1 MADGLGGREAEA
13 PMPRHGG
20 QGMHPLAESMA
31 RVQELGSYFALPQR
45 RPGEPGWSD
54 ALDLFQNDAR
64 RLDELVMAYGQ
75 RAWDSP
81 NRHVAGSAF
90 LIAYLSRVI
99 FPVVGQFVLA
109 GRVPDVSLD
118 NLSFHWNGPGMVGW
132 AGSTIDATAL
142 DRFTFA
148 VLPSD
153 SAAGHPDAVV
163 AADADALYAQL
174 KEWLFREN
182 LDIVVAGLRRAAGA
196 SLKVSRNSV
205 AFAFSQ
211 VFNRLYAT
219 TANPGELV
227 RIADGF
233 FSDLDSP
240 LHGQLTMEE
249 FQHRS
254 WKGFFARRAG
264 CCLWWRSPRSNDY
277 CSSCILLSRE
287 QQDRRFR
294 EILAGRR

>member
-1 MADGLGGREAEA
+1 MADAKADRKHNDGVGLGHNA
-13 PMPRHGG
+13 
-20 QGMHPLAESMA
+20 MHPLAEGMA
-31 RVQELGSYFALPQR
+31 SAQELGSYFALPQR
-45 RPGEPGWSD
+45 RPGNPGWSD
-54 ALDLFQNDAR
+54 ARNLFQNDD
-64 RLDELVMAYGQ
+64 LLLYELVMAYGQ
-75 RAWDSP
+75 RAWDSS

-90 LIAYLSRVI
+90 LIAYLSRVV

-109 GRVPDVSLD
+109 RRVPDVSLD
-118 NLSFHWNGPGMVGW
+118 NLSFHWNGPALAGR
-132 AGSTIDATAL
+132 AGSTIDATGL
-142 DRFTFA
+142 DRLAFA
-148 VLPSD
+148 ALPSD
-153 SAAGHPDAVV
+153 PAAGHPDAVV
-163 AADADALYAQL
+163 AADTDALYVQL

-227 RIADGF
+227 RIADVF
-233 FSDLDSP
+233 FSDPDST

-249 FQHRS
+249 FQHRGR
-254 WKGFFARRAG
+254 KGFFARRAG

-287 QQDRRFR
+287 HQDRRFR
-294 EILAGRR
+294 EIMSGRR